1 MCMSYYYCCLIFIFY
16 TKFTTL
22 MTYIFIIYV
31 VHFLLVFTFVLYI
44 TLKYVISTIL
54 KTLIIIVNI
63 IILIPPLIT
72 IETKLPK
79 TYKIKLYSQLVKYM
93 QGILITT
100 NLSIMPKYVLF
111 DLIVLLIVIKFK
123 IDISSILRPIA
134 YIKA

>member
-1 MCMSYYYCCLIFIFY
+1 
-16 TKFTTL
+16 
-22 MTYIFIIYV
+22 MTYFFIIYV
-31 VHFLLVFTFVLYI
+31 LHFLLAFTFVLYI
-44 TLKYVISTIL
+44 ALKYVISTIL

-72 IETKLPK
+72 IETKLPN